1 MSLAV
6 GVVLAVLAAVGLAG
20 QAITIRLATERG
32 KPTDVLLVV
41 MLVNVVVLLPL
52 IPFVVSDYTIT
63 PWSVLA
69 FGAAGIVGTI
79 LGRIL
84 FFSGIQR
91 VGANRAEAIKGSM
104 PLHATVLAIV
114 LLGEHVSGL
123 QLGGIALIVVGIAL
137 MSLEGRANTTGDGE
151 PVSQAALALPL
162 LAAVFYGLEP
172 IFATVGLQAGTD
184 VLVGLAIKTV
194 TAFVAYLAYLR
205 WRNQVPSVAELRAGR
220 IQWYLLAGLAN
231 TGFLLAY
238 YAGLSVSRVS
248 VVVPIMYTSPF
259 LVILLS
265 AIFLRRLETVTPRLI
280 VAASVIVAGGIT
292 VTLTG

>member
-114 LLGEHVSGL
+114 LLDEHVSGL